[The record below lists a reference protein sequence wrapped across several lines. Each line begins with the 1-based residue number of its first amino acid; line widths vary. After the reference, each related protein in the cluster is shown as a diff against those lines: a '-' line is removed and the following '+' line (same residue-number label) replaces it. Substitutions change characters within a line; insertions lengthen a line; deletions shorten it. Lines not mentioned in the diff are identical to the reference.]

1 MFLFFLGACIDGRVE
16 KNIQNKIW
24 AQIFFSDL
32 DVYMTEDF
40 DYYYYYFKT
49 NFELLSILF

>member
-1 MFLFFLGACIDGRVE
+1 MTDFQTWHIFYNVCFLSARIDKKVE

-32 DVYMTEDF
+32 DVYMTEGYD
-40 DYYYYYFKT
+40 
-49 NFELLSILF
+49 